1 MKSIKLYARVKHN
14 FHYLGVSVLVL
25 DFIDQELKGFQHSLI
40 VDYNEGLTNR

>member
-1 MKSIKLYARVKHN
+1 MKSNYNYVRVKHN
-14 FHYLGVSVLVL
+14 FHCLGVSVPEL